1 MLKEASVKAL
11 LLIVAALLCVNI
23 IIGCSGDGSTTQSS
37 SETQPQ
43 SVSKTQSSS
52 ETQTQMKPSE
62 VVTAAYM
69 AANDEKYSEVDK
81 YLSSEAK
88 AATNKAGEVV
98 GNMKDVWDRRN
109 RNGTIERIE
118 IIREDVKGDKAT
130 IAIRIHFNDRSISER
145 QESLINEGGQWKMTL
160 Q

>member
-1 MLKEASVKAL
+1 MLKEISVKAL
-11 LLIVAALLCVNI
+11 MVIVAALLCLNI
-23 IIGCSGDGSTTQSS
+23 IIGCSGDGSKT
-37 SETQPQ
+37 Q

-69 AANDEKYSEVDK
+69 AANEERYSEVEK
-81 YLSSEAK
+81 YLSSKAK
-88 AATNKAGEVV
+88 AAVNKAGEVV
-98 GNMKDVWDRRN
+98 GNMKDVWDRKN
-109 RNGTIERIE
+109 RNGTIETIE

-130 IAIRIHFNDRSISER
+130 IAIRIHFNDRSISD
-145 QESLINEGGQWKMTL
+145 QHESIIKEGGQWKMTL